1 ATVLNQLVGTVRH
14 TGGIGVVGLYLPS
27 DPGAPDE
34 HSAKGEL
41 LVRIGRLFEKGQTLG
56 TGQAGAKRYAQRL
69 RDHLHAGRA
78 QPGLGA
84 SQELPLTDAPD
95 AYARFD
101 RREEGYSKVVLHPGS
116 D

>member
-1 ATVLNQLVGTVRH
+1 TVIHDLVGTLRLP
-14 TGGIGVVGLYLPS
+14 GGIAVVGLYLPS

-34 HSAKGEL
+34 HSAKGDR

-56 TGQAGAKRYAQRL
+56 PGQADAKRYAHRL
-69 RDHLHAGRA
+69 RDLIIAGRA
-78 QPGLGA
+78 EPGFVV

-95 AYARFD
+95 AYARFA